1 MVNYNELSRPLDI
14 SEVDFRVQ
22 SINNGGYA
30 TILAYKDARVDMNR
44 LDEVLTHLGW
54 QRDYKLINN
63 RLFCGVGIWHSESGQ
78 WIWKW
83 DVGTESNTEA
93 EKGQASD
100 AFKRACFNLGIGREL
115 YDYPVIS
122 VKLLDHEWTKDGG
135 KPRQTFNLK
144 IKDWKWYSEFTDGK
158 ISFLAAKDENG
169 NVRFRW
175 GAMKPKDKGEE
186 PSYKPASGGEPTP
199 DETRPEPPT
208 SVIPQERVVEEG
220 NPAGLLKKKDDPIQP
235 DDVDLERMALIKEY
249 TDLYGKAP
257 HGRSSNDRI
266 KQDIEE
272 FKHKAMSEQLKE
284 EEEPL
289 VDEAHEEDI
298 PTMPQPEEEE
308 ELEVEEI
315 EGTILDLI
323 DEIQEF
329 VDPAKFV
336 AWAKDAVSEWSDKDT
351 EDNVAT
357 FKKLCNDHYSKI
369 APKN

>member
-1 MVNYNELSRPLDI
+1 MNYKDLSRPLDI

-44 LDEVLTHLGW
+44 LDEVLTPLGW

-63 RLFCGVGIWHSESGQ
+63 RLFCGVGIWHADSGQ

-158 ISFLAAKDENG
+158 INFLAAKDENG
-169 NVRFRW
+169 NVRFKW
-175 GAMKPKDKGEE
+175 GTMKPKDKGEE

-199 DETRPEPPT
+199 EETTPGL
-208 SVIPQERVVEEG
+208 PQERPVEEG
-220 NPAGLLKKKDDPIQP
+220 NPAGLLKKQEDPVVESI
-235 DDVDLERMALIKEY
+235 DLERMELIKEY
-249 TDLYGKAP
+249 TDLYGKVP

-266 KQDIEE
+266 RQEIDA
-272 FKHKAMSEQLKE
+272 FKLKAMSEKLDE
-284 EEEPL
+284 DEEPL
-289 VDEAHEEDI
+289 VDEAHEEEET
-298 PTMPQPEEEE
+298 PTRPAS
-308 ELEVEEI
+308 
-315 EGTILDLI
+315 ILDHI
-323 DEIQEF
+323 EDISSHTSPS
-329 VDPAKFV
+329 DFV
-336 AWAKDAVSEWSDKDT
+336 AWAKSI
-351 EDNVAT
+351 VAMYDGTDSVENIST
-357 FKKLCNDHYSKI
+357 FKDMCNNHYSKI
-369 APKN
+369 AK